1 MNMIKQRKFVIGQQ
15 FLNALIND
23 EITGLDADDLAA
35 YERFVEH
42 HRLENSGYVCDV
54 TSEEPSFAR
63 CDISGLMS
71 DCFET
76 DFIWMA

>member
-42 HRLENSGYVCDV
+42 RGGYICSLA
-54 TSEEPSFAR
+54 SEEPSFTQ
-63 CDISGLMS
+63 CDVSGLMG
-71 DCFET
+71 DCFEI